1 MRETSVWRNSLSET
15 RRQVRGRANLPL
27 LLRALEKLEMRGQLW
42 VQQLA
47 KGFPAIGDTGG
58 PGGYPVGKSRR
69 QPEMEPERLLGAN
82 GGGIRARMSG
92 ARGPGAVQLR
102 GGAKERVD
110 EGWLEGRAP

>member
-1 MRETSVWRNSLSET
+1 M
-15 RRQVRGRANLPL
+15 RGRANLPL
-27 LLRALEKLEMRGQLW
+27 LAGALEKLEMGGQLW

-69 QPEMEPERLLGAN
+69 QPEMEPERLLGN
-82 GGGIRARMSG
+82 DGGGIRARMSG
-92 ARGPGAVQLR
+92 ARDPGAVQLR
-102 GGAKERVD
+102 GEAKERVD

>member
-1 MRETSVWRNSLSET
+1 M
-15 RRQVRGRANLPL
+15 RGRANLPL
-27 LLRALEKLEMRGQLW
+27 LAGALEKLETGGQFS

-69 QPEMEPERLLGAN
+69 QPEMEPERLLGN
-82 GGGIRARMSG
+82 DGGGIRARMSG
-92 ARGPGAVQLR
+92 ARDPGAVQLR
-102 GGAKERVD
+102 GEAKERVD